1 MSNFEYLLSPIDI
14 IKGVGKKTL
23 RSFNK
28 KKIFTIFDLLWHL
41 PVSKIE
47 TAEDTEIEDLQIG
60 KNYNIKVKPIK
71 YNFPRIRNLPNK
83 VICEKNGVKID
94 CVFFNSYEGYI
105 RKLLP
110 LNEDV
115 VINGKANNF
124 RNKFQF
130 VNPRLVKS
138 NSSILIDD
146 ENKYS
151 LTEGLT
157 LNKYNQILNSV
168 FQNLP
173 DLDEWLPNEISN
185 LFDNVSWKECV
196 IKIHKEEITKI
207 KDTKYFLVFST
218 LIIVP
223 GVFLLNVLDSDL
235 ILIFIAILLF
245 MNSSLSLS
253 NRVVAIPNHQN
264 SIIQLLTGSL
274 NGFIIGLTSIYTMPF
289 VFLLQS
295 LKYNKEK
302 TVQFMGLAFLL
313 YSSMQFISFSYIK
326 LISINTIVPSLIV
339 TLPVIIGFLLGK
351 KIRSFISE
359 KLFKKL
365 FYLMLLLMSGI
376 ILINAFL

>member
-1 MSNFEYLLSPIDI
+1 MILSNLPTLTFFYILLAYFIGGITQGILGVGLITVVISLLSFVVDVKETISLVI
-14 IKGVGKKTL
+14 IPTIIT
-23 RSFNK
+23 SF
-28 KKIFTIFDLLWHL
+28 F
-41 PVSKIE
+41 
-47 TAEDTEIEDLQIG
+47 QM
-60 KNYNIKVKPIK
+60 
-71 YNFPRIRNLPNK
+71 
-83 VICEKNGVKID
+83 
-94 CVFFNSYEGYI
+94 
-105 RKLLP
+105 
-110 LNEDV
+110 
-115 VINGKANNF
+115 ING
-124 RNKFQF
+124 
-130 VNPRLVKS
+130 
-138 NSSILIDD
+138 
-146 ENKYS
+146 
-151 LTEGLT
+151 
-157 LNKYNQILNSV
+157 
-168 FQNLP
+168 
-173 DLDEWLPNEISN
+173 SN
-185 LFDNVSWKECV
+185 LKA
-196 IKIHKEEITKI
+196 II

-223 GVFLLNVLDSDL
+223 GVFLLNVLESDL

-264 SIIQLLTGSL
+264 SIIQVSAGSL

-313 YSSMQFISFSYIK
+313 YSIMQFISFSFSK
-326 LISINTIVPSLIV
+326 LISINKIIPSLIV

>member
-1 MSNFEYLLSPIDI
+1 MILSNLPTLTFVYILLAYFIGGITQGILGVGLITVVISLLSFVVDVKETIALVI
-14 IKGVGKKTL
+14 IP
-23 RSFNK
+23 
-28 KKIFTIFDLLWHL
+28 TIITGFFQMING
-41 PVSKIE
+41 S
-47 TAEDTEIEDLQIG
+47 
-60 KNYNIKVKPIK
+60 
-71 YNFPRIRNLPNK
+71 NLK
-83 VICEKNGVKID
+83 VI
-94 CVFFNSYEGYI
+94 
-105 RKLLP
+105 
-110 LNEDV
+110 
-115 VINGKANNF
+115 IN
-124 RNKFQF
+124 
-130 VNPRLVKS
+130 
-138 NSSILIDD
+138 
-146 ENKYS
+146 
-151 LTEGLT
+151 
-157 LNKYNQILNSV
+157 
-168 FQNLP
+168 
-173 DLDEWLPNEISN
+173 
-185 LFDNVSWKECV
+185 
-196 IKIHKEEITKI
+196 
-207 KDTKYFLVFST
+207 DTKYFLVFST

-223 GVFLLNVLDSDL
+223 GVFFLKILESDL

-313 YSSMQFISFSYIK
+313 YSSMQFISFSYSK

-339 TLPVIIGFLLGK
+339 TLPVTIGFLLGK

-376 ILINAFL
+376 ILINSFL

>member
-1 MSNFEYLLSPIDI
+1 MILSNLPALTFFYILLAYFIGGITQGILGVGLITVVISLLSFVVDVKETIALVI
-14 IKGVGKKTL
+14 IP
-23 RSFNK
+23 
-28 KKIFTIFDLLWHL
+28 TIITGFFQMING
-41 PVSKIE
+41 S
-47 TAEDTEIEDLQIG
+47 
-60 KNYNIKVKPIK
+60 
-71 YNFPRIRNLPNK
+71 NLK
-83 VICEKNGVKID
+83 VI
-94 CVFFNSYEGYI
+94 
-105 RKLLP
+105 
-110 LNEDV
+110 
-115 VINGKANNF
+115 
-124 RNKFQF
+124 
-130 VNPRLVKS
+130 
-138 NSSILIDD
+138 
-146 ENKYS
+146 
-151 LTEGLT
+151 
-157 LNKYNQILNSV
+157 
-168 FQNLP
+168 
-173 DLDEWLPNEISN
+173 
-185 LFDNVSWKECV
+185 
-196 IKIHKEEITKI
+196 I

-223 GVFLLNVLDSDL
+223 GVFLLNVLESNL

-253 NRVVAIPNHQN
+253 NRIVAIPNHQN
-264 SIIQLLTGSL
+264 SIIQLLTGSI

-326 LISINTIVPSLIV
+326 LISINTIVPSFIV

>member
-1 MSNFEYLLSPIDI
+1 MILSNLPTLTFFYILLAYFIGGITQGILGVGLITVVISLLSFVVDVKETIALVI
-14 IKGVGKKTL
+14 IP
-23 RSFNK
+23 
-28 KKIFTIFDLLWHL
+28 TI
-41 PVSKIE
+41 I
-47 TAEDTEIEDLQIG
+47 TG
-60 KNYNIKVKPIK
+60 
-71 YNFPRIRNLPNK
+71 
-83 VICEKNGVKID
+83 
-94 CVFFNSYEGYI
+94 FFQM
-105 RKLLP
+105 
-110 LNEDV
+110 
-115 VINGKANNF
+115 ING
-124 RNKFQF
+124 
-130 VNPRLVKS
+130 
-138 NSSILIDD
+138 
-146 ENKYS
+146 
-151 LTEGLT
+151 
-157 LNKYNQILNSV
+157 
-168 FQNLP
+168 
-173 DLDEWLPNEISN
+173 SN
-185 LFDNVSWKECV
+185 LKA
-196 IKIHKEEITKI
+196 II

-223 GVFLLNVLDSDL
+223 GVFLLKVLESDL
-235 ILIFIAILLF
+235 ILILIAILLF

-264 SIIQLLTGSL
+264 SIIQVSAGSL

-313 YSSMQFISFSYIK
+313 YSCMQFLSLSYSK
-326 LISINTIVPSLIV
+326 LISINTIIPSLIV

>member
-1 MSNFEYLLSPIDI
+1 MIYSNLPLLTVVYILFTYFLGGITQGILGVGLITVVISLLSFVIDVKETIALVI
-14 IKGVGKKTL
+14 IPTIIT
-23 RSFNK
+23 SF
-28 KKIFTIFDLLWHL
+28 F
-41 PVSKIE
+41 
-47 TAEDTEIEDLQIG
+47 QM
-60 KNYNIKVKPIK
+60 
-71 YNFPRIRNLPNK
+71 
-83 VICEKNGVKID
+83 
-94 CVFFNSYEGYI
+94 
-105 RKLLP
+105 
-110 LNEDV
+110 
-115 VINGKANNF
+115 INGNNLKA
-124 RNKFQF
+124 
-130 VNPRLVKS
+130 
-138 NSSILIDD
+138 I
-146 ENKYS
+146 
-151 LTEGLT
+151 
-157 LNKYNQILNSV
+157 
-168 FQNLP
+168 
-173 DLDEWLPNEISN
+173 
-185 LFDNVSWKECV
+185 
-196 IKIHKEEITKI
+196 I
-207 KDTKYFLVFST
+207 KDTRYFLVFST

-223 GVFLLNVLDSDL
+223 GVFLLKVLESDL

-264 SIIQLLTGSL
+264 SIIQVSAGSL

-313 YSSMQFISFSYIK
+313 YSSMQFISFSYSK

>member
-1 MSNFEYLLSPIDI
+1 MIYSNLPLLTVVYILFTYFLGGITQGILGVGLITVVISLLSFVIDVKETIALVI
-14 IKGVGKKTL
+14 IPTIIT
-23 RSFNK
+23 SF
-28 KKIFTIFDLLWHL
+28 F
-41 PVSKIE
+41 
-47 TAEDTEIEDLQIG
+47 QM
-60 KNYNIKVKPIK
+60 
-71 YNFPRIRNLPNK
+71 
-83 VICEKNGVKID
+83 
-94 CVFFNSYEGYI
+94 
-105 RKLLP
+105 
-110 LNEDV
+110 
-115 VINGKANNF
+115 ING
-124 RNKFQF
+124 
-130 VNPRLVKS
+130 
-138 NSSILIDD
+138 
-146 ENKYS
+146 
-151 LTEGLT
+151 
-157 LNKYNQILNSV
+157 
-168 FQNLP
+168 
-173 DLDEWLPNEISN
+173 SN
-185 LFDNVSWKECV
+185 LKA
-196 IKIHKEEITKI
+196 II
-207 KDTKYFLVFST
+207 KDTRYFLVFST

-223 GVFLLNVLDSDL
+223 GVFLLKVLESDL

-264 SIIQLLTGSL
+264 SIIQVSAGSL

-313 YSSMQFISFSYIK
+313 YSTMQFISFSYSK

-365 FYLMLLLMSGI
+365 FYFMLLMKSGI

>member
-1 MSNFEYLLSPIDI
+1 MINGSNL
-14 IKGVGKKTL
+14 
-23 RSFNK
+23 
-28 KKIFTIFDLLWHL
+28 
-41 PVSKIE
+41 
-47 TAEDTEIEDLQIG
+47 
-60 KNYNIKVKPIK
+60 
-71 YNFPRIRNLPNK
+71 K
-83 VICEKNGVKID
+83 VI
-94 CVFFNSYEGYI
+94 
-105 RKLLP
+105 
-110 LNEDV
+110 
-115 VINGKANNF
+115 
-124 RNKFQF
+124 
-130 VNPRLVKS
+130 
-138 NSSILIDD
+138 
-146 ENKYS
+146 
-151 LTEGLT
+151 
-157 LNKYNQILNSV
+157 
-168 FQNLP
+168 
-173 DLDEWLPNEISN
+173 
-185 LFDNVSWKECV
+185 
-196 IKIHKEEITKI
+196 I

-223 GVFLLNVLDSDL
+223 GVFLLNVLESDL

-326 LISINTIVPSLIV
+326 LISINTIAPSLIV

>member
-1 MSNFEYLLSPIDI
+1 MIYSNLPLLTIVYILFTYFLGGITQGILGVGLITVVISLLSFVIDVKETIALVIIPTIITSFFQMINGNNLKDI
-14 IKGVGKKTL
+14 I
-23 RSFNK
+23 R
-28 KKIFTIFDLLWHL
+28 
-41 PVSKIE
+41 
-47 TAEDTEIEDLQIG
+47 DT
-60 KNYNIKVKPIK
+60 
-71 YNFPRIRNLPNK
+71 R
-83 VICEKNGVKID
+83 
-94 CVFFNSYEGYI
+94 
-105 RKLLP
+105 
-110 LNEDV
+110 
-115 VINGKANNF
+115 
-124 RNKFQF
+124 
-130 VNPRLVKS
+130 
-138 NSSILIDD
+138 
-146 ENKYS
+146 
-151 LTEGLT
+151 
-157 LNKYNQILNSV
+157 
-168 FQNLP
+168 
-173 DLDEWLPNEISN
+173 
-185 LFDNVSWKECV
+185 
-196 IKIHKEEITKI
+196 
-207 KDTKYFLVFST
+207 YFLVFST

-223 GVFLLNVLDSDL
+223 GVFLLKVLESDL

-245 MNSSLSLS
+245 INSSLSLS

-264 SIIQLLTGSL
+264 SIIQVSAGSL

-313 YSSMQFISFSYIK
+313 YSSMQFISLSYSK

>member
-1 MSNFEYLLSPIDI
+1 MILSNLPALTFFYILLAYFIGGVTQGILGVGLITVVISLLSFIVDVKETIALVI
-14 IKGVGKKTL
+14 IP
-23 RSFNK
+23 
-28 KKIFTIFDLLWHL
+28 TI
-41 PVSKIE
+41 I
-47 TAEDTEIEDLQIG
+47 TG
-60 KNYNIKVKPIK
+60 
-71 YNFPRIRNLPNK
+71 
-83 VICEKNGVKID
+83 
-94 CVFFNSYEGYI
+94 FFQM
-105 RKLLP
+105 
-110 LNEDV
+110 
-115 VINGKANNF
+115 ING
-124 RNKFQF
+124 
-130 VNPRLVKS
+130 
-138 NSSILIDD
+138 
-146 ENKYS
+146 
-151 LTEGLT
+151 
-157 LNKYNQILNSV
+157 
-168 FQNLP
+168 
-173 DLDEWLPNEISN
+173 SN
-185 LFDNVSWKECV
+185 LKVV
-196 IKIHKEEITKI
+196 I

-223 GVFLLNVLDSDL
+223 GVFLLNVLESDL

-313 YSSMQFISFSYIK
+313 YSGMQFISFSYIK

>member
-1 MSNFEYLLSPIDI
+1 MILSNLPTLTFFYILLAYFIGGITQGILGVGLITVVISLLSFVVDVKETIALVI
-14 IKGVGKKTL
+14 IP
-23 RSFNK
+23 
-28 KKIFTIFDLLWHL
+28 TIITGFFQMING
-41 PVSKIE
+41 S
-47 TAEDTEIEDLQIG
+47 
-60 KNYNIKVKPIK
+60 
-71 YNFPRIRNLPNK
+71 NLK
-83 VICEKNGVKID
+83 VI
-94 CVFFNSYEGYI
+94 
-105 RKLLP
+105 
-110 LNEDV
+110 
-115 VINGKANNF
+115 
-124 RNKFQF
+124 
-130 VNPRLVKS
+130 
-138 NSSILIDD
+138 
-146 ENKYS
+146 
-151 LTEGLT
+151 
-157 LNKYNQILNSV
+157 
-168 FQNLP
+168 
-173 DLDEWLPNEISN
+173 
-185 LFDNVSWKECV
+185 
-196 IKIHKEEITKI
+196 I

-223 GVFLLNVLDSDL
+223 GVFLLNVLESDL

-253 NRVVAIPNHQN
+253 NRLVAIPNHQN
-264 SIIQLLTGSL
+264 SIIQLLTGSI

-326 LISINTIVPSLIV
+326 LISINTIVPSFIV

>member
-1 MSNFEYLLSPIDI
+1 MILSNLPTLTFFYILLAYFIGGITQGILGVGLITVVISLLSFVVDVKETIALVI
-14 IKGVGKKTL
+14 IP
-23 RSFNK
+23 
-28 KKIFTIFDLLWHL
+28 TIITGFFQMING
-41 PVSKIE
+41 S
-47 TAEDTEIEDLQIG
+47 
-60 KNYNIKVKPIK
+60 
-71 YNFPRIRNLPNK
+71 NLK
-83 VICEKNGVKID
+83 VI
-94 CVFFNSYEGYI
+94 
-105 RKLLP
+105 
-110 LNEDV
+110 
-115 VINGKANNF
+115 
-124 RNKFQF
+124 
-130 VNPRLVKS
+130 
-138 NSSILIDD
+138 
-146 ENKYS
+146 
-151 LTEGLT
+151 
-157 LNKYNQILNSV
+157 
-168 FQNLP
+168 
-173 DLDEWLPNEISN
+173 
-185 LFDNVSWKECV
+185 
-196 IKIHKEEITKI
+196 I

-359 KLFKKL
+359 ILFKKL

>member
-1 MSNFEYLLSPIDI
+1 MIYSNLPLLTVVYILFTYFLGGITQGILGVGLITVVISLLSFVIDVKETIALVIIPTIITSFFQMINGNNLKDI
-14 IKGVGKKTL
+14 IK
-23 RSFNK
+23 
-28 KKIFTIFDLLWHL
+28 
-41 PVSKIE
+41 
-47 TAEDTEIEDLQIG
+47 DT
-60 KNYNIKVKPIK
+60 
-71 YNFPRIRNLPNK
+71 R
-83 VICEKNGVKID
+83 
-94 CVFFNSYEGYI
+94 
-105 RKLLP
+105 
-110 LNEDV
+110 
-115 VINGKANNF
+115 
-124 RNKFQF
+124 
-130 VNPRLVKS
+130 
-138 NSSILIDD
+138 
-146 ENKYS
+146 
-151 LTEGLT
+151 
-157 LNKYNQILNSV
+157 
-168 FQNLP
+168 
-173 DLDEWLPNEISN
+173 
-185 LFDNVSWKECV
+185 
-196 IKIHKEEITKI
+196 
-207 KDTKYFLVFST
+207 YFLVFST

-223 GVFLLNVLDSDL
+223 GVFLLNVLESDL

-264 SIIQLLTGSL
+264 SIIQVSAGSL

-313 YSSMQFISFSYIK
+313 YSSMQFISFSYSK

-365 FYLMLLLMSGI
+365 FYFMLLMMSGI

>member
-1 MSNFEYLLSPIDI
+1 MILSNLPALTFFYILLAYFIGGITQGILGVGLITVVISLLSLVVDVKETIALVI
-14 IKGVGKKTL
+14 IP
-23 RSFNK
+23 
-28 KKIFTIFDLLWHL
+28 TIITGFFQMING
-41 PVSKIE
+41 S
-47 TAEDTEIEDLQIG
+47 
-60 KNYNIKVKPIK
+60 
-71 YNFPRIRNLPNK
+71 NLK
-83 VICEKNGVKID
+83 VI
-94 CVFFNSYEGYI
+94 
-105 RKLLP
+105 
-110 LNEDV
+110 
-115 VINGKANNF
+115 
-124 RNKFQF
+124 
-130 VNPRLVKS
+130 
-138 NSSILIDD
+138 
-146 ENKYS
+146 
-151 LTEGLT
+151 
-157 LNKYNQILNSV
+157 
-168 FQNLP
+168 
-173 DLDEWLPNEISN
+173 
-185 LFDNVSWKECV
+185 
-196 IKIHKEEITKI
+196 I

-223 GVFLLNVLDSDL
+223 GVFLLNVLESNL
-235 ILIFIAILLF
+235 ILIIIAILLF
-245 MNSSLSLS
+245 MDSSLSLS

-264 SIIQLLTGSL
+264 SIIQVSVGSL

-326 LISINTIVPSLIV
+326 LISINTIVPSFIV

>member
-1 MSNFEYLLSPIDI
+1 MILSNLPTLTFFYILLAYFIGGITQGILGVGLITVVISLLSFVVDVKETIALVI
-14 IKGVGKKTL
+14 IP
-23 RSFNK
+23 
-28 KKIFTIFDLLWHL
+28 TIITGFFQMING
-41 PVSKIE
+41 S
-47 TAEDTEIEDLQIG
+47 
-60 KNYNIKVKPIK
+60 
-71 YNFPRIRNLPNK
+71 NLK
-83 VICEKNGVKID
+83 VI
-94 CVFFNSYEGYI
+94 
-105 RKLLP
+105 
-110 LNEDV
+110 
-115 VINGKANNF
+115 
-124 RNKFQF
+124 
-130 VNPRLVKS
+130 
-138 NSSILIDD
+138 
-146 ENKYS
+146 
-151 LTEGLT
+151 
-157 LNKYNQILNSV
+157 
-168 FQNLP
+168 
-173 DLDEWLPNEISN
+173 
-185 LFDNVSWKECV
+185 
-196 IKIHKEEITKI
+196 I

-339 TLPVIIGFLLGK
+339 TLPVITGFLLGK

>member
-1 MSNFEYLLSPIDI
+1 MILSNLPTLIFFYILLAYFIGGITQGILGVGLITVVISLLSFVVDVKETIALVI
-14 IKGVGKKTL
+14 IPTIIT
-23 RSFNK
+23 SF
-28 KKIFTIFDLLWHL
+28 F
-41 PVSKIE
+41 
-47 TAEDTEIEDLQIG
+47 QM
-60 KNYNIKVKPIK
+60 
-71 YNFPRIRNLPNK
+71 
-83 VICEKNGVKID
+83 
-94 CVFFNSYEGYI
+94 
-105 RKLLP
+105 
-110 LNEDV
+110 
-115 VINGKANNF
+115 ING
-124 RNKFQF
+124 
-130 VNPRLVKS
+130 
-138 NSSILIDD
+138 
-146 ENKYS
+146 
-151 LTEGLT
+151 
-157 LNKYNQILNSV
+157 
-168 FQNLP
+168 
-173 DLDEWLPNEISN
+173 SN
-185 LFDNVSWKECV
+185 LKA
-196 IKIHKEEITKI
+196 II

-223 GVFLLNVLDSDL
+223 GVFLLKVLESDL

-264 SIIQLLTGSL
+264 SIIQVSAGSL

-313 YSSMQFISFSYIK
+313 YSSMQFISFSYSK

-376 ILINAFL
+376 ILINSFL

>member
-1 MSNFEYLLSPIDI
+1 VILSNLPTLTFFYILLAYFIGGITQGILGVGLITVVISLLSFVVDVKETIALVI
-14 IKGVGKKTL
+14 IP
-23 RSFNK
+23 
-28 KKIFTIFDLLWHL
+28 TIITGFFQMING
-41 PVSKIE
+41 S
-47 TAEDTEIEDLQIG
+47 
-60 KNYNIKVKPIK
+60 
-71 YNFPRIRNLPNK
+71 NLK
-83 VICEKNGVKID
+83 VI
-94 CVFFNSYEGYI
+94 
-105 RKLLP
+105 
-110 LNEDV
+110 
-115 VINGKANNF
+115 
-124 RNKFQF
+124 
-130 VNPRLVKS
+130 
-138 NSSILIDD
+138 
-146 ENKYS
+146 
-151 LTEGLT
+151 
-157 LNKYNQILNSV
+157 
-168 FQNLP
+168 
-173 DLDEWLPNEISN
+173 
-185 LFDNVSWKECV
+185 
-196 IKIHKEEITKI
+196 I

-223 GVFLLNVLDSDL
+223 GVFLLNVLESDL

>member
-1 MSNFEYLLSPIDI
+1 MILSNLPTLTFFYILLAYFIGGITQGILGVGLITVVISLLSFVVDVKETIALVIIPTIITSFFQMINGSNLKAI
-14 IKGVGKKTL
+14 IK
-23 RSFNK
+23 
-28 KKIFTIFDLLWHL
+28 
-41 PVSKIE
+41 E
-47 TAEDTEIEDLQIG
+47 
-60 KNYNIKVKPIK
+60 
-71 YNFPRIRNLPNK
+71 
-83 VICEKNGVKID
+83 
-94 CVFFNSYEGYI
+94 
-105 RKLLP
+105 
-110 LNEDV
+110 
-115 VINGKANNF
+115 
-124 RNKFQF
+124 
-130 VNPRLVKS
+130 
-138 NSSILIDD
+138 
-146 ENKYS
+146 
-151 LTEGLT
+151 
-157 LNKYNQILNSV
+157 
-168 FQNLP
+168 
-173 DLDEWLPNEISN
+173 
-185 LFDNVSWKECV
+185 
-196 IKIHKEEITKI
+196 
-207 KDTKYFLVFST
+207 TKYFLVFST

-223 GVFLLNVLDSDL
+223 GVLLLKVLESDL

-264 SIIQLLTGSL
+264 SIIQTLAGSL

-313 YSSMQFISFSYIK
+313 YSIMQFISFSYSK

-376 ILINAFL
+376 ILINSFL

>member
-1 MSNFEYLLSPIDI
+1 VILSNLPTLTFFYILLAYFIGGITQGILGVGLITVVISLLSFVVDVKETIALVI
-14 IKGVGKKTL
+14 IP
-23 RSFNK
+23 
-28 KKIFTIFDLLWHL
+28 TIITGFFQMING
-41 PVSKIE
+41 S
-47 TAEDTEIEDLQIG
+47 
-60 KNYNIKVKPIK
+60 
-71 YNFPRIRNLPNK
+71 NLK
-83 VICEKNGVKID
+83 VI
-94 CVFFNSYEGYI
+94 
-105 RKLLP
+105 
-110 LNEDV
+110 
-115 VINGKANNF
+115 
-124 RNKFQF
+124 
-130 VNPRLVKS
+130 
-138 NSSILIDD
+138 
-146 ENKYS
+146 
-151 LTEGLT
+151 
-157 LNKYNQILNSV
+157 
-168 FQNLP
+168 
-173 DLDEWLPNEISN
+173 
-185 LFDNVSWKECV
+185 
-196 IKIHKEEITKI
+196 I

-223 GVFLLNVLDSDL
+223 GVFLLNVLESDL

-339 TLPVIIGFLLGK
+339 TIPVIIGFLLGK

>member
-1 MSNFEYLLSPIDI
+1 MIYSNLPLLTVVYILFTYFLGGITQGILGVGLITVVISLLSFVIDVKETIALVI
-14 IKGVGKKTL
+14 IPTIIT
-23 RSFNK
+23 SF
-28 KKIFTIFDLLWHL
+28 F
-41 PVSKIE
+41 
-47 TAEDTEIEDLQIG
+47 QM
-60 KNYNIKVKPIK
+60 
-71 YNFPRIRNLPNK
+71 
-83 VICEKNGVKID
+83 
-94 CVFFNSYEGYI
+94 
-105 RKLLP
+105 
-110 LNEDV
+110 
-115 VINGKANNF
+115 ING
-124 RNKFQF
+124 
-130 VNPRLVKS
+130 
-138 NSSILIDD
+138 
-146 ENKYS
+146 
-151 LTEGLT
+151 
-157 LNKYNQILNSV
+157 
-168 FQNLP
+168 
-173 DLDEWLPNEISN
+173 SN
-185 LFDNVSWKECV
+185 LKA
-196 IKIHKEEITKI
+196 II
-207 KDTKYFLVFST
+207 KDTRYFLVFST

-223 GVFLLNVLDSDL
+223 GVFLLKVLESDL

-264 SIIQLLTGSL
+264 SIIQVSAGSL

-313 YSSMQFISFSYIK
+313 YSSMQFISFSYSK

-365 FYLMLLLMSGI
+365 FYFMLLMMSGI

>member
-1 MSNFEYLLSPIDI
+1 MILSNLPTLTFVYILLAYFIGGITQGILGVGLITVVISLLSFVIDVKETIALVIIPTIITSFFQMINGSNLKDI
-14 IKGVGKKTL
+14 IK
-23 RSFNK
+23 
-28 KKIFTIFDLLWHL
+28 
-41 PVSKIE
+41 
-47 TAEDTEIEDLQIG
+47 DT
-60 KNYNIKVKPIK
+60 
-71 YNFPRIRNLPNK
+71 R
-83 VICEKNGVKID
+83 
-94 CVFFNSYEGYI
+94 
-105 RKLLP
+105 
-110 LNEDV
+110 
-115 VINGKANNF
+115 
-124 RNKFQF
+124 
-130 VNPRLVKS
+130 
-138 NSSILIDD
+138 
-146 ENKYS
+146 
-151 LTEGLT
+151 
-157 LNKYNQILNSV
+157 
-168 FQNLP
+168 
-173 DLDEWLPNEISN
+173 
-185 LFDNVSWKECV
+185 
-196 IKIHKEEITKI
+196 
-207 KDTKYFLVFST
+207 YFLVFST

-223 GVFLLNVLDSDL
+223 GVFLLNVLESDL

-264 SIIQLLTGSL
+264 SIIQVSAGSL

-313 YSSMQFISFSYIK
+313 YSSMQFISFSYSK

-365 FYLMLLLMSGI
+365 FYFMLLMMSGI

>member
-1 MSNFEYLLSPIDI
+1 MILSNLPSFTFFYILLAYFIGGITQGILGVGLITVVISLLSFVVDVKETIALVI
-14 IKGVGKKTL
+14 IPTIIT
-23 RSFNK
+23 SF
-28 KKIFTIFDLLWHL
+28 F
-41 PVSKIE
+41 
-47 TAEDTEIEDLQIG
+47 QM
-60 KNYNIKVKPIK
+60 
-71 YNFPRIRNLPNK
+71 
-83 VICEKNGVKID
+83 
-94 CVFFNSYEGYI
+94 
-105 RKLLP
+105 
-110 LNEDV
+110 
-115 VINGKANNF
+115 ING
-124 RNKFQF
+124 
-130 VNPRLVKS
+130 
-138 NSSILIDD
+138 
-146 ENKYS
+146 
-151 LTEGLT
+151 
-157 LNKYNQILNSV
+157 
-168 FQNLP
+168 
-173 DLDEWLPNEISN
+173 SN
-185 LFDNVSWKECV
+185 LKA
-196 IKIHKEEITKI
+196 II

-223 GVFLLNVLDSDL
+223 GVFLLKILESDL

-253 NRVVAIPNHQN
+253 NRVVAIPNHQK
-264 SIIQLLTGSL
+264 SIIQVSAGSL

-313 YSSMQFISFSYIK
+313 YSSMQFISFSYSK

>member
-1 MSNFEYLLSPIDI
+1 MILSNLPTLTFFYILLAYFIGGITQGILGVGLITVVISLLSFVIDVKETIALVI
-14 IKGVGKKTL
+14 IP
-23 RSFNK
+23 
-28 KKIFTIFDLLWHL
+28 TIITGFFQMING
-41 PVSKIE
+41 S
-47 TAEDTEIEDLQIG
+47 
-60 KNYNIKVKPIK
+60 
-71 YNFPRIRNLPNK
+71 NLK
-83 VICEKNGVKID
+83 VI
-94 CVFFNSYEGYI
+94 
-105 RKLLP
+105 
-110 LNEDV
+110 
-115 VINGKANNF
+115 
-124 RNKFQF
+124 
-130 VNPRLVKS
+130 
-138 NSSILIDD
+138 
-146 ENKYS
+146 
-151 LTEGLT
+151 
-157 LNKYNQILNSV
+157 
-168 FQNLP
+168 
-173 DLDEWLPNEISN
+173 
-185 LFDNVSWKECV
+185 
-196 IKIHKEEITKI
+196 I

-223 GVFLLNVLDSDL
+223 GVFLLNVLESDL

-326 LISINTIVPSLIV
+326 LISINTIFPSLIV

-376 ILINAFL
+376 ILINSFL

>member
-1 MSNFEYLLSPIDI
+1 MILSNLPTLTFFYILLAYFIGGITQGILGVGLITVVISLLSFVVDVKETIALVI
-14 IKGVGKKTL
+14 IP
-23 RSFNK
+23 
-28 KKIFTIFDLLWHL
+28 TIITGFFQMING
-41 PVSKIE
+41 S
-47 TAEDTEIEDLQIG
+47 
-60 KNYNIKVKPIK
+60 
-71 YNFPRIRNLPNK
+71 NLK
-83 VICEKNGVKID
+83 VI
-94 CVFFNSYEGYI
+94 
-105 RKLLP
+105 
-110 LNEDV
+110 
-115 VINGKANNF
+115 
-124 RNKFQF
+124 
-130 VNPRLVKS
+130 
-138 NSSILIDD
+138 
-146 ENKYS
+146 
-151 LTEGLT
+151 
-157 LNKYNQILNSV
+157 
-168 FQNLP
+168 
-173 DLDEWLPNEISN
+173 
-185 LFDNVSWKECV
+185 
-196 IKIHKEEITKI
+196 I

-223 GVFLLNVLDSDL
+223 GVFLLNVLESDL

-313 YSSMQFISFSYIK
+313 YSSMQFISFFYIK
-326 LISINTIVPSLIV
+326 LISISTIVPSLIV

>member
-1 MSNFEYLLSPIDI
+1 MIYSNLPLLTVVYILFTYFLGGITQGILGVGLITVVISLLSFVIDVKETIALVIIPTIITSFFQMINGNNLKDI
-14 IKGVGKKTL
+14 IK
-23 RSFNK
+23 
-28 KKIFTIFDLLWHL
+28 
-41 PVSKIE
+41 
-47 TAEDTEIEDLQIG
+47 DT
-60 KNYNIKVKPIK
+60 
-71 YNFPRIRNLPNK
+71 R
-83 VICEKNGVKID
+83 
-94 CVFFNSYEGYI
+94 
-105 RKLLP
+105 
-110 LNEDV
+110 
-115 VINGKANNF
+115 
-124 RNKFQF
+124 
-130 VNPRLVKS
+130 
-138 NSSILIDD
+138 
-146 ENKYS
+146 
-151 LTEGLT
+151 
-157 LNKYNQILNSV
+157 
-168 FQNLP
+168 
-173 DLDEWLPNEISN
+173 
-185 LFDNVSWKECV
+185 
-196 IKIHKEEITKI
+196 
-207 KDTKYFLVFST
+207 YFLVFST

-223 GVFLLNVLDSDL
+223 GVFLLKVLESDL

-264 SIIQLLTGSL
+264 SIIQVSAGSL

-313 YSSMQFISFSYIK
+313 YSSMQFISFSYSK

-339 TLPVIIGFLLGK
+339 TLPVIIGFFLGK